1 MNNAN
6 HPNNKIVN
14 KNIFEALNINV
25 LNMFD
30 GNSSD
35 SRERRDSIDSSD
47 SCDSYSDNYD
57 NCNLLVINKS
67 LGKHIIL
74 NPNDPDYQ
82 IELFWYG
89 LKDSMINFYRA
100 YRISA
105 THIDEW
111 CNHLNKL
118 KLNKKYDDIEL
129 NIRDYISQYAF
140 QLARQIKSN
149 YHDQI
154 LISNI
159 KRWDKISTF
168 YKFKCSE
175 KYNKIILLFYIYN
188 EIKQDAESNY
198 FHIIKSIDYTNTS
211 NDFDS
216 IIYYAVNFNKS
227 KILEKLRLVPGHNII
242 NDIKRLYPYP
252 DLIVQDKNIKMNK
265 LCALIKRYLS
275 SG

>member
-1 MNNAN
+1 M
-6 HPNNKIVN
+6 NNKITD
-14 KNIFEALNINV
+14 KNIFETFNVFKSSNI
-25 LNMFD
+25 LD

-35 SRERRDSIDSSD
+35 STERRNSVDSND
-47 SCDSYSDNYD
+47 SCDNYTDNYD
-57 NCNLLVINKS
+57 YYCDISVINKA
-67 LGKHIIL
+67 LGMDMIL

-89 LKDSMINFYRA
+89 LKGSMINFYKS
-100 YRISA
+100 YHISS
-105 THIDEW
+105 THMNEW
-111 CNHLNKL
+111 SMTLNNL
-118 KLNKKYDDIEL
+118 KKNKKYDEIER
-129 NIRDYISQYAF
+129 NIREYMSQYAF
-140 QLARQIKSN
+140 QLARQINSN

-159 KRWDKISTF
+159 KRWDKISGH
-168 YKFKCSE
+168 YKFKGSE

-188 EIKQDAESNY
+188 EIKQDTASNY

-242 NDIKRLYPYP
+242 IDIKRLYP
-252 DLIVQDKNIKMNK
+252 DLLIQAENIKMNK
-265 LCALIKRYLS
+265 ICVMIRRHLG